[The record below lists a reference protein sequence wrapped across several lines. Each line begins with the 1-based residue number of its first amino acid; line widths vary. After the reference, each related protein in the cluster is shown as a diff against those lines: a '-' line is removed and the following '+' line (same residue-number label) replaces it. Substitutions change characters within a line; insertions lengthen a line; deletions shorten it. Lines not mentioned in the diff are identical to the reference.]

1 MGFFDKPEKVKDTLY
16 YSGVAVAV
24 YGKYLVENWPTNAMQ
39 DRLGSYFKSIVDF
52 YDKNFNGTYLSN
64 LYTLGCNGKNFTPK
78 WTIEDVKTV
87 LNKNESNLTEIKLA
101 IESFTLRNGPDADIA
116 KALYKCVGVDINAQA
131 GKTGDVE
138 DWLVQCVYSTILN
151 RASIKRP
158 RDERND
164 SYPEAVVSALYGG
177 LMLCCHR
184 ELNGS
189 KG

>member
-1 MGFFDKPEKVKDTLY
+1 
-16 YSGVAVAV
+16 
-24 YGKYLVENWPTNAMQ
+24 
-39 DRLGSYFKSIVDF
+39 
-52 YDKNFNGTYLSN
+52 
-64 LYTLGCNGKNFTPK
+64 
-78 WTIEDVKTV
+78 
-87 LNKNESNLTEIKLA
+87 
-101 IESFTLRNGPDADIA
+101 LRNGPDADIT
-116 KALYKCVGVDINAQA
+116 KALYKCVGVDITSQA

-177 LMLCCHR
+177 LMLCCHK

>member
-1 MGFFDKPEKVKDTLY
+1 MGFFNKPEKVKDTLY
-16 YSGVAVAV
+16 YSGVVVAA

-64 LYTLGCNGKNFTPK
+64 LYTLGCAGKKFHPK
-78 WTIEDVKTV
+78 WSIEDVKTV
-87 LNKNESNLTEIKLA
+87 LSNNESNLTGVKLA
-101 IESFTLRNGPDADIA
+101 VESFTLRNGPDADIA
-116 KALYKCVGVDINAQA
+116 KALYKCVRGDINA
-131 GKTGDVE
+131 KVDENNEVE
-138 DWLVQCVYSTILN
+138 GWLVQCVYSTILN
-151 RASIKRP
+151 RASVKRP

-184 ELNGS
+184 ELNSS